1 MIDDRKYYAV
11 WTNSD
16 RTEGRGQ
23 QYVMAYTELEATAI
37 RIGKGEYVQGMDCP
51 ITTETFR
58 YIDGKWYAPGPRIL
72 GPSKEDR
79 DVEERL
85 EIQRKKKKEKEAAIA
100 KAKALGLSDEEIKA
114 LYYV

>member
-1 MIDDRKYYAV
+1 MVVDRKYYAV

-16 RTEGRGQ
+16 LTEGRGQ

-37 RIGKGEYVQGMDCP
+37 RIGKGKSVQGTDCD
-51 ITTETFR
+51 ITIETFR
-58 YIDGKWYAPGPRIL
+58 YIDGKWYAPGPRIIEA
-72 GPSKEDR
+72 SKEDR
-79 DVEERL
+79 AVEERL

-100 KAKALGLSDEEIKA
+100 KAKSLGLSDEEIKA